1 MNIRDRIAELRRVP
15 ASLLVANPKNWRVH
29 PEEQCEAVRA
39 ILEQVGMAAAVLGR
53 VDSSGDIVL
62 IDGHL
67 RASLLG
73 DDDIPVLVLDV
84 TEDEADKLLLTLDP
98 LKEMADLDRQRID
111 TLLTQHEDADGPL
124 ASLMQ
129 DLARKAGLA
138 DEMLEPEES
147 SAKEIDTDG
156 FDFSHVCTKCGFEFN
171 D

>member
-1 MNIRDRIAELRRVP
+1 MNIRDRITDLRRVP

-29 PEEQCEAVRA
+29 PAEQCEAVKA
-39 ILEQVGMAAAVLGR
+39 ILEQVGLAAAVLGR
-53 VDSSGDIVL
+53 VDASGDIVL

-111 TLLTQHEDADGPL
+111 ELLKQHDDVDGPL
-124 ASLMQ
+124 AALMQ
-129 DLARKAGLA
+129 DLARKAGIV
-138 DEMLEPEES
+138 DEMLAPEES

-156 FDFSHVCTKCGFEFN
+156 FAFSHICTKCGFEFN